1 MHDDKKKNKP
11 GLEKYPKLKLNP
23 DQPSPELS
31 SEPSPESSPELSPE
45 EELKL
50 LRKENRRLARQVNSL
65 QGVLNLNK
73 ITSIAKANFNASIA
87 VEKERQEK
95 YMNLLLENCPDI
107 IMLFDGDGKFAYCTK
122 AFLKQ
127 AGILNFG
134 LINGKPFQEVF
145 KSFADETW
153 LEYLEKLFFKIIQKK
168 ESISLEHALDISQSG
183 QMRNYSIQLAPMLD
197 EQGNEG
203 GAMMFFHDMTDV
215 LHAKEEAE
223 KASNAKTDFLANM
236 SHEMRT
242 PMNAIIGMTG
252 IGRASK
258 DIEKKDYCLNKIDEA
273 STHLLGVI
281 NDILDM
287 SKIEAS
293 KFELA
298 SSEFEIERLFMRV
311 ANVVNFR
318 IEEKEQDFIVNID
331 PNLPRAIIADEQRLA
346 QVITNL
352 LSNAVKFTPEQ
363 GTITLCVNKVNEEA
377 GICTMRIEVSDTGIG
392 IAAEQQE
399 KLFKPFSQAD
409 EGISRKFG
417 GTGLGLV
424 ISKRIVELMGG
435 QIWMESELGKGSKF
449 IFTVKVKRG
458 VMAEHNLLPQSV
470 TWKNLRV
477 LAVDDS
483 PEVREYFQNIA
494 HSLGFYCEV
503 AEDGLVAI
511 RIIEENKDNYFHII
525 FVDWKMPGMNG
536 VELATKI
543 HQNCGDNAVV
553 IMISAHEWSYI
564 EAEARQAGVAKFIS
578 KPLFSSTIADC
589 INECLGLRGTVLPG
603 TELRS
608 HNEGCFAGKRI
619 LLVEDIEINR
629 EIAAA
634 VLEDTEVSI
643 DYAENG
649 LIACEMFKANPK
661 LYDLLL
667 MDIHMPEMD
676 GYEATRRIRAF
687 DIPEA
692 KTIPIIAM
700 TANVFKEDIEK
711 CLSVGM
717 NDHLGKPLDVEDL
730 IAKLKKYLTPKKRD

>member
-1 MHDDKKKNKP
+1 MEQDKK
-11 GLEKYPKLKLNP
+11 E
-23 DQPSPELS
+23 SELAQ
-31 SEPSPESSPELSPE
+31 LSPE
-45 EELKL
+45 EELKI
-50 LRKENRRLARQVNSL
+50 LRKENSKLARQVKSL
-65 QGVLNLNK
+65 QGVIELARITSVSKTNFN
-73 ITSIAKANFNASIA
+73 TSIAA
-87 VEKERQEK
+87 EKERQEK

-107 IMLFDGDGKFAYCTK
+107 IMLFDGKGRFAYCTK

-134 LINGKPFQEVF
+134 LINGRHFQEVF
-145 KSFADETW
+145 KPFAEETW
-153 LEYLEKLFFKIIQKK
+153 LKQLDTLFHKAIQEK
-168 ESISLEHALDISQSG
+168 ENISFEHALDISQKG
-183 QMRNYSIQLAPMLD
+183 DVRNYSIQFTPMLD
-197 EQGNEG
+197 EQGNAG
-203 GAMMFFHDMTDV
+203 GAMLFFHDMTDV

-223 KASNAKTDFLANM
+223 KASNAKTDFLSNM

-252 IGRASK
+252 IAKASK

-287 SKIEAS
+287 SKIEAN

-298 SSEFEIERLFMRV
+298 HGEFEIERLLMRV
-311 ANVVNFR
+311 ANVVNFK
-318 IEEKEQDFIVNID
+318 IDEKEQDFIVHID
-331 PNLPRAIIADEQRLA
+331 PNLPRSIISDEQRLA

-363 GTITLCVNKVNEEA
+363 GAINLSVDKIGEQSD
-377 GICTMRIEVSDTGIG
+377 ICTLRIEVSDDGIG
-392 IAAEQQE
+392 ISAEQQE
-399 KLFKPFSQAD
+399 KLFKPFVQAD
-409 EGISRKFG
+409 DGISRKFG

-424 ISKRIVELMGG
+424 ISKRIVEMMGG
-435 QIWMESELGKGSKF
+435 EIWMESELGKGSKF
-449 IFTVKVKRG
+449 IFTVKAQRG
-458 VMAEHNLLPQSV
+458 TMPRYNRLPEGV

-483 PEVREYFQNIA
+483 PDVREYFQNIA
-494 HSLGFYCEV
+494 QSLGFYCEV
-503 AEDGLVAI
+503 AEDGYVAS
-511 RIIEENKDNYFHII
+511 RMIEEHKDNPFHII

-536 VELATKI
+536 VELAAKI
-543 HQNCGDNAVV
+543 RQYCGDNAVV

-578 KPLFSSTIADC
+578 KPLFSSVIADC
-589 INECLGLRGTVLPG
+589 INECLGLRGALLSEVEAG
-603 TELRS
+603 G
-608 HNEGCFAGKRI
+608 HDDGCFKANRI
-619 LLVEDIEINR
+619 LLVKDIEINQ

-634 VLEDTEVSI
+634 VLEHTEITI

-649 LIACEMFKANPK
+649 RIGYELFQANPK

-676 GYEATRRIRAF
+676 GYEATRRIRGL
-687 DIPEA
+687 DLPEA

-711 CLSVGM
+711 CLAAGM
-717 NDHLGKPLDVEDL
+717 NDHLGKPLDVEEL
-730 IAKLKKYLTPKKRD
+730 IAKLKKYLPKK